1 MNYLN
6 KTRNE
11 NKMKFFADFI
21 VQCLTLLRK
30 EHIIYKDLHYANIVL
45 MYLYISLIDFHI
57 SMEYKNKNQNLE
69 NHHFLG
75 ARRLCPPEMEKGF
88 VYDFNSD
95 YYRLGSMLYFLLF
108 NKYPNDVKKKKN
120 ISDITINFN
129 ETKNYSYSFIDFI
142 NKLIVNDFHK
152 RIGFNNIEELKNHEL
167 YKSFNWSQL
176 IDGKIISPFEK
187 IKRDNLGL
195 CNYHHK
201 FNKIF
206 FIRTNNLG
214 NRTFKNILF
223 TYYNINNYIASD
235 IYNSII
241 NSIDIK

>member
-108 NKYPNDVKKKKN
+108 NKYPNDVKKKK
-120 ISDITINFN
+120 ISQI
-129 ETKNYSYSFIDFI
+129 K
-142 NKLIVNDFHK
+142 
-152 RIGFNNIEELKNHEL
+152 
-167 YKSFNWSQL
+167 QL
-176 IDGKIISPFEK
+176 ILMKQKIIH
-187 IKRDNLGL
+187 IHLL
-195 CNYHHK
+195 
-201 FNKIF
+201 
-206 FIRTNNLG
+206 
-214 NRTFKNILF
+214 ILL
-223 TYYNINNYIASD
+223 IN
-235 IYNSII
+235 
-241 NSIDIK
+241 

>member
-152 RIGFNNIEELKNHEL
+152 
-167 YKSFNWSQL
+167 
-176 IDGKIISPFEK
+176 
-187 IKRDNLGL
+187 
-195 CNYHHK
+195 
-201 FNKIF
+201 
-206 FIRTNNLG
+206 
-214 NRTFKNILF
+214 
-223 TYYNINNYIASD
+223 
-235 IYNSII
+235 
-241 NSIDIK
+241 